1 MLGQA
6 QREAE
11 ARLAE
16 EEAREVQEGLQREK
30 RRIDQKKNLGAAV
43 SWHQREKAS
52 RDRPLR
58 EFKERAVTV
67 KRVVPS
73 LCLGCSLLPAAGT

>member
-16 EEAREVQEGLQREK
+16 EEAREVQEGLATREGV
-30 RRIDQKKNLGAAV
+30 RAAEAADDADRELEEGRVAAV
-43 SWHQREKAS
+43 PVMNIDFRRKG
-52 RDRPLR
+52 LNIGTNN
-58 EFKERAVTV
+58 ER
-67 KRVVPS
+67 
-73 LCLGCSLLPAAGT
+73 LQ